1 MLPIEF
7 KPQNEYEL
15 IRLGQDNDGGYLV
28 DKKSIEDSKSLIT
41 LGLGFD
47 WTFEKNY
54 HELQSSPVYCYDHS
68 INYSAIKKRCRKLL
82 SSYFFRLFKPKYFLQ
97 KNFFKFAMRD
107 VFLYKSYKDF
117 FKKKNIIHKQER
129 IGTGNQCITL
139 NKILNE
145 RKLDL
150 PAFIKI
156 DIEGSEYRIFDE
168 ILLNQKSF
176 TGIGIELHDVDIHL
190 EKIKNFIKNLD
201 MKLVHIHAQNPAHIA
216 ENNIPT
222 QIELT
227 FAKNPKIISSEVKL
241 PHKLDQ
247 PANPY
252 LKEIELT
259 FEKKL

>member
-28 DKKSIEDSKSLIT
+28 DKKSIEESKSLIT

-54 HELQSSPVYCYDHS
+54 HDLQGRPVYCYDHS
-68 INYSAIKKRCRKLL
+68 VNYSAIKKRCRKLL
-82 SSYFFRLFKPKYFLQ
+82 SSYLIRIFKPKYFLQ
-97 KNFFKFAMRD
+97 KNFFRVVLRD
-107 VFLYKSYKDF
+107 VFLFRSYKKF
-117 FKKKNIIHKQER
+117 FDNPNIEHKQER
-129 IGTGNQCITL
+129 IGNGKECVGL
-139 NKILNE
+139 KKILNE
-145 RKLDL
+145 RKADL

-168 ILLNQKSF
+168 ILLNQEKF
-176 TGIGIELHDVDIHL
+176 TGIGIELHDVDIHMD
-190 EKIKNFIKNLD
+190 KIKKFIHNLD
-201 MKLVHIHAQNPAHIA
+201 MDLIHIHAQNPAHVA
-216 ENNIPT
+216 ENDIPT

-227 FAKNPKIISSEVKL
+227 FSKNPKIISSNVKL

-247 PANPY
+247 PANPF
-252 LKEIELT
+252 LKEIELL
-259 FEKKL
+259 FEEK